1 MKPVAVLRI
10 TVACSLLVLIA
21 ACKRAPQTVVIER
34 AKLTM
39 FAPLPAVMESAANP
53 ITEEKVTLGR
63 MLYYENRLS
72 KAQEVS
78 CNTCH
83 LLDQYGVDGHPVS
96 EGHMGK
102 VGDRNAPTVY
112 NAAGQ
117 FVQFWDGRAPNVEE
131 QAKGPV
137 MNPVE
142 MAMPSEAYVL
152 GVLKSI
158 PDYVAAFKKAFPADK
173 EAVTFNNM
181 ALAIGA
187 FERKLVTPDRWDKFL
202 KGDLSAL
209 SNEEKAG
216 FNKFIEVGCPTC
228 HIGPYVGG
236 QMYQKTGLL
245 KPWPNQKDQGRFRVT
260 GQESDKM
267 MFKVP
272 QLRNIEKTGPYFHD
286 GSVSAL
292 DQAVTMMADY
302 QLGKQLQ
309 PEETASIVAWL
320 KTLTGDLPAEFIKE
334 PELPASGPK
343 TPKPG
348 RR

>member
-1 MKPVAVLRI
+1 MKPVVVLRI

-34 AKLTM
+34 SKLTM

-152 GVLKSI
+152 GVLRSI
-158 PDYVAAFKKAFPADK
+158 PDYGVAFKKAVPADK
-173 EAVTFNNM
+173 NPVNFNNM

-228 HIGPYVGG
+228 HIGPYIGG
-236 QMYQKTGLL
+236 QMYQKAGLL

-272 QLRNIEKTGPYFHD
+272 QLRNVERTGPYFHD

-343 TPKPG
+343 TPKPD
-348 RR
+348 RH